1 MDLTEQAGSLPAS
14 TLAEVSA
21 VVAIAAVTGAP
32 SEVTRPWEIILA
44 FLPWYA
50 VETRQ
55 TIDALWALP
64 ARVVVA
70 GICER
75 LPALCADQSRVE
87 AAQTELS
94 LLIPLLQRGLAR

>member
-1 MDLTEQAGSLPAS
+1 MDVSVQAGSLPAS

-21 VVAIAAVTGAP
+21 VVAILAVNGAP
-32 SEVTRPWEIILA
+32 AEVTRPWDILLA

-70 GICER
+70 GICDR

-87 AAQTELS
+87 AAQAELGR
-94 LLIPLLQRGLAR
+94 LIPLLQRGLVR

>member
-1 MDLTEQAGSLPAS
+1 M
-14 TLAEVSA
+14 
-21 VVAIAAVTGAP
+21 VAILAVNGAP
-32 SEVTRPWEIILA
+32 VEVTRPWDILLA

-55 TIDALWALP
+55 TIDSLWALP

-70 GICER
+70 GICDR

-87 AAQTELS
+87 AAQAELGR
-94 LLIPLLQRGLAR
+94 LIPLLQRGLVR